1 MKKLLA
7 TALIL
12 GASTTLAA
20 CADTGTGY
28 IDTQAPYAE
37 ERTAGGTNTPPAYE
51 RVEVRT
57 AEPVFVERTT
67 K

>member
-7 TALIL
+7 VALL
-12 GASTTLAA
+12 VSASSALAA
-20 CADTGTGY
+20 CGTG
-28 IDTQAPYAE
+28 
-37 ERTAGGTNTPPAYE
+37 TPPAYE

-57 AEPVFVERTT
+57 AEPVFERRVT

>member
-7 TALIL
+7 VALL
-12 GASTTLAA
+12 VSASTALAA
-20 CADTGTGY
+20 CGTGAGH
-28 IDTQAPYAE
+28 IETQAPYAE